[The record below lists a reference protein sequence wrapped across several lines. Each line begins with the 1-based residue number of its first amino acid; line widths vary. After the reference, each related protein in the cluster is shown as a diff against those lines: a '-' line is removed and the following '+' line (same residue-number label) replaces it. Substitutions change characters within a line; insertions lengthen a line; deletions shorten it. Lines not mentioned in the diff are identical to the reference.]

1 MRFTVK
7 RHYKAE
13 VGSARCIAD
22 PDTVHSCFIV
32 GRDVGG
38 DVAGHVVQHTR
49 GPAVGGEHV
58 SLNRLPF
65 LAGVPHPS
73 VVPVLKLIWGRVG
86 QQVKRHRGRCVHNVS
101 SWQFIWRWAITPRFA

>member
-1 MRFTVK
+1 MRFTVE

-13 VGSARCIAD
+13 VSSARCVAD

-32 GRDVGG
+32 GRDVGR

-58 SLNRLPF
+58 SLNRFPF
-65 LAGVPHPS
+65 LAGVHYPS
-73 VVPVLKLIWGRVG
+73 VVPVLKLVRGRVG

-101 SWQFIWRWAITPRFA
+101 SWQFIWRWAIPPRFA